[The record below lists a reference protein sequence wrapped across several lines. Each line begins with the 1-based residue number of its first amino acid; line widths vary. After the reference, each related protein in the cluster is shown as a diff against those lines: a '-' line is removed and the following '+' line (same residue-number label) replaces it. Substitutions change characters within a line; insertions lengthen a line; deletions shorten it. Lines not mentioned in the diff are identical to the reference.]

1 MQPQNSK
8 TDRIW
13 RLIDILNWGET
24 YFRDK
29 NFDNPRTEIELL
41 LQHLIGCKKIDLY
54 LQFEKIVKPKELIT
68 LRSWVKRRINREP
81 IQYITRSSE
90 FYGRKFIVDQN
101 VLIPRPETEILI
113 DVSVEILSKKNSPTI
128 IDIGTGSGCIG
139 ITLALEIPS
148 SNIIA
153 IDISDSALSIAKKN
167 ADMPSIRNIEFL
179 RLDILNQDIIHIAD
193 MLISNPPYIS
203 KEEIPDLMEDVK
215 DFEPMIALT
224 DKSDGLDFYRKFS
237 DIMPHVIKKNG
248 TAILEVGRGSH
259 SDRVKEIFCKS
270 GYNNIDIVK
279 DLNKD
284 KRVFIISNS

>member
-167 ADMPSIRNIEFL
+167 ADMYSIRNIEFL

-259 SDRVKEIFCKS
+259 PDRVKEIFSKS

>member
-167 ADMPSIRNIEFL
+167 ADMYSIRNIEFL

-203 KEEIPDLMEDVK
+203 KEEIPSLMKDVK

-224 DKSDGLDFYRKFS
+224 DNSDGLDFYRKFS
-237 DIMPHVIKKNG
+237 NIIPHVVKKNG
-248 TAILEVGRGSH
+248 TAILEVGRGDH
-259 SDRVKEIFCKS
+259 PDRVKEIFSKS
-270 GYNNIDIVK
+270 GYNNIDTVK

-284 KRVFIISNS
+284 KRVFIINNS

>member
-167 ADMPSIRNIEFL
+167 ADMHSIRNIEFL

>member
-167 ADMPSIRNIEFL
+167 ADMYSIRKIEFL

>member
-1 MQPQNSK
+1 LQPQNSK

-167 ADMPSIRNIEFL
+167 ADMYSIRNIEFL

-259 SDRVKEIFCKS
+259 PDRVKEIFSKS

>member
-1 MQPQNSK
+1 LQPQNSK

-167 ADMPSIRNIEFL
+167 ADMYSIRNIEFL

-203 KEEIPDLMEDVK
+203 KEEIPSLMKDVK

-224 DKSDGLDFYRKFS
+224 DNSDGLDFYRKFS
-237 DIMPHVIKKNG
+237 NIIPHVVKKNG
-248 TAILEVGRGSH
+248 TAILEVGRGDH
-259 SDRVKEIFCKS
+259 PDRVKEIFSKS
-270 GYNNIDIVK
+270 GYNNIDMVK

-284 KRVFIISNS
+284 KRVFIINNS

>member
-167 ADMPSIRNIEFL
+167 ADMYSIRNIEFL

-224 DKSDGLDFYRKFS
+224 DKCDGLDFYRKFS

>member
-167 ADMPSIRNIEFL
+167 ADMYSIRNIEFL

-248 TAILEVGRGSH
+248 TVILEVGRGSH

>member
-41 LQHLIGCKKIDLY
+41 LQYLIGCKKIDLY

-81 IQYITRSSE
+81 IQHITRSSE

-167 ADMPSIRNIEFL
+167 ADMYSIRNIEFL

-259 SDRVKEIFCKS
+259 SDRVKEIFSKS

>member
-167 ADMPSIRNIEFL
+167 ADMYSIRNIEFL

-203 KEEIPDLMEDVK
+203 KEEIPSLMKDVK

-224 DKSDGLDFYRKFS
+224 DNSDGLDFYRKFS
-237 DIMPHVIKKNG
+237 NIIPHVVKKNG

-270 GYNNIDIVK
+270 GYNNIVIVK

>member
-167 ADMPSIRNIEFL
+167 ADMYSIRNIEFL

-259 SDRVKEIFCKS
+259 SDRVKEIFSKS

>member
-153 IDISDSALSIAKKN
+153 IDIYDSALAIAKKN
-167 ADMPSIRNIEFL
+167 ADMYSIRNIEFL

-279 DLNKD
+279 DLNND

>member
-167 ADMPSIRNIEFL
+167 ADMYSIRNIEFL

-203 KEEIPDLMEDVK
+203 KEEIPHLMEDVK

-270 GYNNIDIVK
+270 GYNNIDIVE

>member
-41 LQHLIGCKKIDLY
+41 LQHLLGCKKIDLY

-167 ADMPSIRNIEFL
+167 ADMYSIRNIEFL

-259 SDRVKEIFCKS
+259 PDRVKEIFSKS

>member
-41 LQHLIGCKKIDLY
+41 IQHLIGCKKIDLY

-167 ADMPSIRNIEFL
+167 ADMYSIRNIEFF

-259 SDRVKEIFCKS
+259 PDRVKEIFCKS
-270 GYNNIDIVK
+270 GYNNIDIVE

>member
-1 MQPQNSK
+1 MQAQNSK

-24 YFRDK
+24 YFRDN

-167 ADMPSIRNIEFL
+167 ADMYSIRNIEFL

-259 SDRVKEIFCKS
+259 PDRVKEIFSKS

>member
-41 LQHLIGCKKIDLY
+41 LQYLIGCKKIDLY

-167 ADMPSIRNIEFL
+167 ADMYSIRNIEFL

>member
-8 TDRIW
+8 TDSPW
-13 RLIDILNWGET
+13 RLINIINWGET
-24 YFRDK
+24 YFREK
-29 NFDNPRTEIELL
+29 YFDNPRTEIELL

-167 ADMPSIRNIEFL
+167 ADMYSIRNIEFL
-179 RLDILNQDIIHIAD
+179 KLDILNQDIIHIAD

-270 GYNNIDIVK
+270 GYNNIDIVE

>member
-167 ADMPSIRNIEFL
+167 ADMYSIRNIEFL
-179 RLDILNQDIIHIAD
+179 KLDILNQDIIHIAD

-248 TAILEVGRGSH
+248 TAILEVGRGDH
-259 SDRVKEIFCKS
+259 PDRVKEIFSKS
-270 GYNNIDIVK
+270 GYNNIDMVK

-284 KRVFIISNS
+284 KRVFIINNS

>member
-1 MQPQNSK
+1 LQPQNSK

-139 ITLALEIPS
+139 ITMALEIPS
-148 SNIIA
+148 SSIIA

-167 ADMPSIRNIEFL
+167 ADMHSIRNIEFL

>member
-41 LQHLIGCKKIDLY
+41 LQYLIGCKKIDLY

-81 IQYITRSSE
+81 LQYITRSSE

-167 ADMPSIRNIEFL
+167 ADMYSIRNIEFL

>member
-81 IQYITRSSE
+81 LQYITRSSE

-167 ADMPSIRNIEFL
+167 ADMYSIRNIEFL

-259 SDRVKEIFCKS
+259 PDRVKEIFSKS